1 VIPFL
6 LVILLAPLLLTLG
19 MALFSNWG
27 RRGGVLKAGLFIGI
41 LAVLAVTVSA
51 MFYAIGR
58 INGGD
63 TCEILDHRIVKMIH
77 EERWS
82 TLETRIVRER
92 IGKDSN
98 GRARYRNRTETYVA
112 HHGPYWHAVD
122 SKGARHTAVSSD
134 WDRWKS
140 PWAPV
145 KRVGTHAGINSGG
158 IFEIAWPGSDETI
171 FSLSSFSTY
180 ENRIRGSDSIF
191 SRSKPSKELKARFPR
206 PADRKDSRPIFDHG
220 HPYSQAD
227 ESAMRRAAGKL
238 APEHRLH
245 SIVML
250 FDASKDSSEVAD
262 EVMKAWDGPNLNELV
277 ICVGID
283 KPSGKVSWCEVRSW
297 LDNPE
302 LHPLIRDG
310 LLDKPWSGETLAKIL
325 VAEVPM
331 HWKKKSSKDFQYLSI
346 PVNPAWSLFA
356 LALLMVLSLPVAF
369 FINSL
374 DPGGARIR

>member
-1 VIPFL
+1 MIPFL
-6 LVILLAPLLLTLG
+6 LVILLAPPVLTLG

-27 RRGGVLKAGLFIGI
+27 RRGGILKAGLFIGT
-41 LAVLAVTVSA
+41 LAVLAVA
-51 MFYAIGR
+51 LAAIFYAIGR
-58 INGGD
+58 INGGN
-63 TCEILDHRIVKMIH
+63 TCEILDHRIVKMVY

-82 TLETRIVRER
+82 TLETRIVRVR
-92 IGKDSN
+92 SGTDSK
-98 GRARYRNRTETYVA
+98 GRAKYRSRTETYVA
-112 HHGPYWHAVD
+112 THGPYWSALD
-122 SKGARHTAVSSD
+122 SKGARHAAVSSD
-134 WDRWKS
+134 WSKWQQ

-145 KRVGTHAGINSGG
+145 KRVGTHAGISSGG
-158 IFEIAWPGSDETI
+158 IFEIAWPGSDATI
-171 FSLSSFSTY
+171 FSLSTFSTY
-180 ENRIRGSDSIF
+180 ENRIRGSESIF

-206 PADRKDSRPIFDHG
+206 PADEQNSRPIFDCG
-220 HPYSQAD
+220 IPYSAAD
-227 ESAMRRAAGKL
+227 EEAMRRAAGKL

-245 SIVML
+245 SIVLL
-250 FDASKDSSEVAD
+250 FDANKDTLNIAD
-262 EVMKAWDGPNLNELV
+262 DVMKAWDGPNLNELV

-310 LLDKPWSGETLAKIL
+310 LLDKPWSGEALAKVLI
-325 VAEVPM
+325 AEVPT

-369 FINSL
+369 FLNSL
-374 DPGGARIR
+374 DAGGARIK